1 MSSANMS
8 LQTPTTQQTDTTKSS
23 DGDINDDPFSKMF
36 KKILIGQLNP
46 IPGM

>member
-8 LQTPTTQQTDTTKSS
+8 QQTPTTPQTNTTTSS

-36 KKILIGQLNP
+36 KKMLIGQLNP